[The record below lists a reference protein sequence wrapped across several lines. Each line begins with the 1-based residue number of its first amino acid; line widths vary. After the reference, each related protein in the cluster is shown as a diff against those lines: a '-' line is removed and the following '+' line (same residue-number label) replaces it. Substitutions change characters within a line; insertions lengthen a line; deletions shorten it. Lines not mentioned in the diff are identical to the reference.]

1 MKPMGGATAAWAAF
15 AAVAWAAL
23 AQTGTA
29 APSAVPRAALH
40 LELPLSRL
48 SRPAALRLRGGSSSA
63 AMVSNFEEVGS
74 AFVQHYYQIFDSNR
88 GGLQGLYQVCC

>member
-29 APSAVPRAALH
+29 APSAVPNLH